1 MTAPLIAASLA
12 IAPVILVLGLFQ
24 HIAHLAH
31 LFLPF
36 KTIFVLVKTSNI
48 TSPLQENV
56 KNVIIPVLP
65 VAQILAL
72 LIVALVPTRNL
83 SI

>member
-36 KTIFVLVKTSNI
+36 KAIFVLVKTSNI
-48 TSPLQENV
+48 TNLLQENV
-56 KNVIIPVLP
+56 NLAISPVLLA
-65 VAQILAL
+65 AQILAL
-72 LIVALVPTRNL
+72 LLVALVPTLNL